1 MDREGS
7 QEMHRIT
14 GVKVPK
20 DYGLELTF
28 VDGTRGTV
36 DLSHL
41 AGKGVFAL
49 WNDYDAFREV
59 RIGPSGELVWGEQ
72 IDLCPDALY
81 LQATGKK
88 PEDIFPN
95 LNQEPIHA

>member
-1 MDREGS
+1 
-7 QEMHRIT
+7 MHKIT
-14 GVKVPK
+14 EVKVLE
-20 DYGLELTF
+20 DYRLELTF
-28 VDGTRGTV
+28 ADGTQGTV

-41 AGKGVFAL
+41 AGKGVFTL
-49 WNDYDAFREV
+49 WNAYDTFREV
-59 RIGPSGELVWGEQ
+59 RIGSSGELVWGEQ

-95 LNQEPIHA
+95 LKQEPVHA